1 MAKEVKK
8 TEETNTT
15 EKKNFIAQGVD
26 EVKDHPV
33 AAAIGAGVMGLLG
46 LIGLG
51 VRAIFGGGGDSDDD
65 NDAGTPGTSDD

>member
-1 MAKEVKK
+1 MAKNDTQKN
-8 TEETNTT
+8 ETATP

-51 VRAIFGGGGDSDDD
+51 VKAIFGGGGSDDD
-65 NDAGTPGTSDD
+65 DDAGTPGESD

>member
-1 MAKEVKK
+1 MAKEIKK
-8 TEETNTT
+8 PEETNET
-15 EKKNFIAQGVD
+15 KKNIFATGVD

-51 VRAIFGGGGDSDDD
+51 VKCIFGGGGGSDDD
-65 NDAGTPGTSDD
+65 NDAGTPGEGD